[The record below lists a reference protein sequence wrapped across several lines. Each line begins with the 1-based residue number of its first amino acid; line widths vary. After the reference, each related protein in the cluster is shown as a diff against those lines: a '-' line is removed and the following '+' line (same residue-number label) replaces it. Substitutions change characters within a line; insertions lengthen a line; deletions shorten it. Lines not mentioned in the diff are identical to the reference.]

1 MAGRKRKMTVEEE
14 LAYLDQEIAKKGEEL
29 QALRDRKDE
38 VVQMK
43 EEAELKLLYE
53 KIKASGKTVSEFLES
68 IE

>member
-1 MAGRKRKMTVEEE
+1 MAGRKRKMTIEEE

>member
-1 MAGRKRKMTVEEE
+1 MAGRKRKMAIEEE
-14 LAYLDQEIAKKGEEL
+14 LAYLDQEIAKKQEEL

-38 VVQMK
+38 VAQMK

>member
-1 MAGRKRKMTVEEE
+1 MAGRKRKMTIEEE
-14 LAYLDQEIAKKGEEL
+14 LAYLDQEIAKKEEEL

>member
-1 MAGRKRKMTVEEE
+1 MTVEEE

>member
-1 MAGRKRKMTVEEE
+1 MAGRKRKMTIEEE
-14 LAYLDQEIAKKGEEL
+14 LAYLDQEIAKKQEEL

-38 VVQMK
+38 VAQRK

>member
-1 MAGRKRKMTVEEE
+1 MAGRKRKMTIEEE

-38 VVQMK
+38 VAQMK

>member
-1 MAGRKRKMTVEEE
+1 MAGRKRKMTIEEE
-14 LAYLDQEIAKKGEEL
+14 LAYLDQEIAKKQEEL

-38 VVQMK
+38 VAQMK

>member
-1 MAGRKRKMTVEEE
+1 MAGRKRKMTIEEE

-38 VVQMK
+38 VAKMK
-43 EEAELKLLYE
+43 DEAELKLLYE

>member
-1 MAGRKRKMTVEEE
+1 MAGRKRKMTIEEE

-53 KIKASGKTVSEFLES
+53 KIKAPGKTVSEFLES

>member
-1 MAGRKRKMTVEEE
+1 MAGRKRKMTIEEE
-14 LAYLDQEIAKKGEEL
+14 LAYLDQEIAKKEEEL

-38 VVQMK
+38 VAQMK

>member
-1 MAGRKRKMTVEEE
+1 MAGRKRKMTIEEE
-14 LAYLDQEIAKKGEEL
+14 LAYLDQEIAKKQEEL